1 MAAGKR
7 CLVTLTTDFGIG
19 DGTVGMMKGVI
30 LGINPDASIVDLT
43 HNLPPQAIPP
53 AAYVLRRTYQYFPQ
67 GAIHVVVVDPGV
79 GTHRRPIALQ
89 APQASFVAPDNGVLT
104 YVLDDLQAAGHPL
117 QCVHLDDPAYWLPQV
132 SNVFH
137 GRDIFAP
144 VAAHLSLGVSI
155 EDLGP
160 PIDDPVRLPAPH
172 LSRQPGKITG
182 QVMYIDHFGN
192 LLTNIPAPDF
202 SSLAN
207 SITTRLGKTKIRGL
221 SLTFAHGS
229 PGKPIAYIDSS
240 GHLAIAAVNA
250 SARDLLESN
259 VGDQVE
265 VTSQHPA
272 HSSGGGFCD

>member
-43 HNLPPQAIPP
+43 HNLPPQAIHP
-53 AAYVLRRTYQYFPQ
+53 AAYVLRRAYQYFPP
-67 GAIHVVVVDPGV
+67 GTIHVVVVDPGV
-79 GTHRRPIALQ
+79 GTDRRPIALQ
-89 APQASFVAPDNGVLT
+89 APHVSFVAPDNGALT
-104 YVLDDLQAAGHPL
+104 YVLDHLQAGGHPL
-117 QCVHLDDPAYWLPQV
+117 RLLHLDDPTYWLPQV

-144 VAAHLSLGVSI
+144 VAAHLSLGTSI
-155 EDLGP
+155 EDLGS

-182 QVMYIDHFGN
+182 QVMYVDHFGN
-192 LLTNIPAPDF
+192 LLTNIPAPHL
-202 SSLAN
+202 SSLGN
-207 SITTRLGKTKIRGL
+207 SVTTSVGRTQIRGL
-221 SLTFAHGS
+221 SPTFAQGA

-250 SARDLLESN
+250 SARDLLESH

-265 VTSQHPA
+265 VTSQHPTP
-272 HSSGGGFCD
+272 SSGGGFCD

>member
-7 CLVTLTTDFGIG
+7 SLITLTTDFGIG

-43 HNLPPQAIPP
+43 HSLPPQAIPL
-53 AAYVLRRTYQYFPQ
+53 AAYVLRRAYHYFPQ
-67 GAIHVVVVDPGV
+67 GTIHVVVVDPGV
-79 GTHRRPIALQ
+79 GTDRRPIALHTSH
-89 APQASFVAPDNGVLT
+89 ASFVAPDNGVLT
-104 YVLDDLQAAGHPL
+104 YVLGDLDAADPPPRL
-117 QCVHLDDPAYWLPQV
+117 VHLDDAAYWLPQV

-144 VAAHLSLGVSI
+144 VAAHLSLGTPI

-182 QVMYIDHFGN
+182 QLMYIDHFGN
-192 LLTNIPAPDF
+192 LLTNIPAADL
-202 SSLAN
+202 SSLGN
-207 SITTRLGKTKIRGL
+207 TLTTSVGQAQIHGL
-221 SLTFAHGS
+221 SPTFAHGS
-229 PGKPIAYIDSS
+229 PGQPIVYIDSS

-250 SARDLLESN
+250 SAQDLLESH
-259 VGDQVE
+259 VGERVQ
-265 VTSQHPA
+265 VTSHHA
-272 HSSGGGFCD
+272 TNSSAGGSSD

>member
-1 MAAGKR
+1 MAAAKR

-30 LGINPDASIVDLT
+30 LGINPDTSIVDLT

-53 AAYVLRRTYQYFPQ
+53 AAYVLRRAYQYFPQ
-67 GAIHVVVVDPGV
+67 GTIHVVVVDPGV
-79 GTHRRPIALQ
+79 GTDRRPIAVQ
-89 APQASFVAPDNGVLT
+89 APHASFVAPDNGVLT

-117 QCVHLDDPAYWLPQV
+117 QLVHLNDPAYWLPQV

-144 VAAHLSLGVSI
+144 VAAHLSLGTSV

-160 PIDDPVRLPAPH
+160 PINDPVRLPAPH

-192 LLTNIPAPDF
+192 LLTNIPGTDLP
-202 SSLAN
+202 SLGN
-207 SITTRLGKTKIRGL
+207 SVTTTVGQTKIRGL
-221 SLTFAHGS
+221 SPTFASGS
-229 PGKPIAYIDSS
+229 PGKPIAYVDSS
-240 GHLAIAAVNA
+240 RHLAIAAVNA
-250 SARDLLESN
+250 SAQELLESH
-259 VGDQVE
+259 VGERVE
-265 VTSQHPA
+265 VTSQHPT
-272 HSSGGGFCD
+272 HSSGGGSCD

>member
-7 CLVTLTTDFGIG
+7 SLVTLTTDFGSE

-30 LGINPDASIVDLT
+30 LGINSDASIVDLT
-43 HNLPPQAIPP
+43 HDLPPQAIPP
-53 AAYVLRRTYQYFPQ
+53 AAYVLRRAYQYFPR
-67 GAIHVVVVDPGV
+67 GTIHLVVVDPGV
-79 GTHRRPIALQ
+79 GTDRRPIVVQ

-117 QCVHLDDPAYWLPQV
+117 QFVHLDNPAYWLPQV
-132 SNVFH
+132 SRVFH

-144 VAAHLSLGVSI
+144 VAAHLSLGTPI
-155 EDLGP
+155 NDLGP

-192 LLTNIPAPDF
+192 LLTNIPAADLP
-202 SSLAN
+202 SLGN
-207 SITTRLGKTKIRGL
+207 SVTTRVGQTKIHGL
-221 SLTFAHGS
+221 SPTFAHGS
-229 PGKPIAYIDSS
+229 PGQPIAYVDSS

-250 SARDLLESN
+250 SAQDLLESH
-259 VGDQVE
+259 VGECVD
-265 VTSQHPA
+265 VTSQHTT
-272 HSSGGGFCD
+272 HSSGGGSCD